1 MMLNCLIRKDGHLN
15 KEHRLMLNAKRCQMH
30 TPLKPNVAGKR
41 NGTKTSRYRKDNAI
55 PSNQDVDHTIDLQ
68 LGGQDNVINMNG
80 LDKSVN
86 RSLGKQINI
95 LIKNLHEGTVLGKF
109 TMK

>member
-1 MMLNCLIRKDGHLN
+1 MVQKH
-15 KEHRLMLNAKRCQMH
+15 HA
-30 TPLKPNVAGKR
+30 
-41 NGTKTSRYRKDNAI
+41 RKDNAI